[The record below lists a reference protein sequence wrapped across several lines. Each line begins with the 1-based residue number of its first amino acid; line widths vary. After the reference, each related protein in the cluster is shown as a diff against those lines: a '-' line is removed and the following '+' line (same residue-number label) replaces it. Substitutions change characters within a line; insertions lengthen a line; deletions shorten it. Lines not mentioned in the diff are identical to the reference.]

1 MKILICGAGRIAD
14 ELLKR
19 FSENWDTTLIDK
31 AEGKL
36 GPFSK
41 RFPSVNRIVIGDAS
55 SPVILEEAVLEQQ
68 DYVVALTPDDR
79 VNLAVVTFAREKKVK
94 NVLSLVHDPDVMPQ
108 FQEQEAW
115 TVLLTAVAAR
125 KIYQYLKDPRVN
137 VIDLGQ
143 GEGEILELNI
153 DEAGLNN
160 SRAFMEAA
168 NPDWRLVGILRE
180 NRLVFPDDAAGIEA
194 GDRLLILGRSD
205 LFKTF
210 CAMVE
215 CSQPHFPLTYGQSL
229 VLWLPPEDGSDKADL
244 LREALY
250 LAQNTKIKKIKV
262 LCRKEACQIREQL
275 DRWAESLDI
284 QILESEANLDRM
296 LDSVEDAGV
305 AVIPPMEP
313 SLLKSLTKPVMIDLA
328 HSISCPLLV
337 AKSTKSYDRILAPF
351 NGSEAGERALEVAID
366 LAQQFDARLAAVIV
380 EEPEYLHG
388 ENTADDPWQER
399 MLRRLRKIAHIH
411 KVKIDEYL
419 RKGNPVREILAIADQ
434 FNLIVIGSE
443 SREKELF
450 SPNVGDLIVRK
461 ASCSVLIV
469 TKKD

>member
-1 MKILICGAGRIAD
+1 MKIMICGTGRIAD

-31 AEGKL
+31 AEEKL
-36 GPFSK
+36 GLFSK
-41 RFPSVNRIVIGDAS
+41 RFPSVNRVVIGDAS
-55 SPVILEEAVLEQQ
+55 SPVVLEEAGLEQQ
-68 DYVVALTPDDR
+68 DYVIALTSDDR
-79 VNLAVVTFAREKKVK
+79 VNLAIVTFARDKRVK
-94 NVLSLVHDPDVMPQ
+94 NVLALVHDPDMMPQ
-108 FQEQEAW
+108 FQELEVW
-115 TVLLTAVAAR
+115 TVLLTTVAAR

-168 NPDWRLVGILRE
+168 NSDWRLVGILRE
-180 NRLVFPDDAAGIEA
+180 NRLIFPDDAADIEA

-229 VLWLPPEDGSDKADL
+229 VLGLLPEDGSDKADL

-284 QILESEANLDRM
+284 QVLESEANFDRM
-296 LDSVEDAGV
+296 LNNLEDAGV
-305 AVIPPMEP
+305 VVIPPLEP

-328 HSISCPLLV
+328 HTLSCPLLV
-337 AKSTKSYDRILAPF
+337 AKSTKSYEAILVPF

-380 EEPEYLHG
+380 EEPGYLHG
-388 ENTADDPWQER
+388 DETAAEPWQER
-399 MLRRLRKIAHIH
+399 MLRHIRKMTHIH
-411 KVKIDEYL
+411 KIKIDEHL

-434 FNLIVIGSE
+434 FKLIVIGSE
-443 SREKELF
+443 NREKDLF
-450 SPNVGDLIVRK
+450 SPNVGDIIARK
-461 ASCSVLIV
+461 APCSVLIV
-469 TKKD
+469 TK